1 MAAARARS
9 SPQSKSPLA
18 RSWVRGSRVV
28 TESWMELEKKYLLP
42 TSKRLPV
49 TLVRGEGT
57 RVWDTE
63 GKEYLD
69 FVAGIAAVS
78 LGHCHPEL
86 VKAVQ
91 RQSMELMH
99 TSNYY
104 YTIPQVKL
112 AQLLC
117 ESSGLDK
124 VFFCNSG
131 AEAVEGCIKLARKW
145 GKEKRNGAYDIIV
158 AENAF
163 HGRTMATVTAT
174 GAEKYRAPFAPLLE
188 GFVRVP
194 FNDVEAI
201 KKATTGKTVA
211 VLLEPIQGE
220 GGVNL
225 PDDDYLPQVRTWCDE
240 AGILLMLDEVQTGVG
255 RTGRLFAHQLYG
267 VEPDVMA
274 VAKGLGGGF
283 PIGAFLAK
291 DHCAVLGA
299 GDHGST
305 FGGNP
310 LACQVGYTVLKYII
324 DHDIPAQVA
333 RKGQHLELRLHSLA
347 DRHPMVT
354 EVRGKG
360 LLWAIELDREAA
372 EEAVRLCLEEG
383 LLANNVKP
391 TALRLMP
398 PLTATEEEVDQAV
411 EIVDRVL
418 S

>member
-1 MAAARARS
+1 MSENWA
-9 SPQSKSPLA
+9 
-18 RSWVRGSRVV
+18 
-28 TESWMELEKKYLLP
+28 ELESRYFFP
-42 TSKRLPV
+42 IGKRLPV
-49 TLVRGEGT
+49 TLVRGEGS
-57 RVWDTE
+57 RVWDEE
-63 GKEYLD
+63 GREYLD
-69 FVAGIAAVS
+69 CVAGIASVS
-78 LGHCHPEL
+78 LGHCHPQV

-91 RQSMELMH
+91 EQAASLMH
-99 TSNYY
+99 VSNYY
-104 YTIPQVKL
+104 YTVPQIKL

-117 ESSGLDK
+117 QHAGLDK

-145 GKEKRNGAYDIIV
+145 GKERRDGAYEIIV
-158 AENAF
+158 AEKAF
-163 HGRTMATVTAT
+163 HGRTLATVTAT
-174 GAEKYRAPFAPLLE
+174 ATEKYRAPFTPLVE

-201 KKATTGKTVA
+201 KRATTAKTAA

-220 GGVNL
+220 GGVNI
-225 PDDDYLPQVRTWCDE
+225 PDDDYLPQVRAWCDE
-240 AGILLMLDEVQTGVG
+240 AGILLMADEVQTGVG
-255 RTGRLFAHQLYG
+255 RAGALFAHQLYG
-267 VEPDVMA
+267 IEVDVMA

-291 DHCAVLGA
+291 EHCAVLGL
-299 GDHGST
+299 GEHGTT

-310 LACQVGYTVLKYII
+310 LATHVGYTVLKYVIEN
-324 DHDIPAQVA
+324 DLPGQVA
-333 RKGQHLELRLHSLA
+333 KKGEHLERRLRSLA

-360 LLWAIELDREAA
+360 LLWAMELEREAA

-398 PLTATEEEVDQAV
+398 PLTITEGELDRAV
-411 EIVDRVL
+411 EIVERVL
-418 S
+418 GRIEAGASK

>member
-1 MAAARARS
+1 
-9 SPQSKSPLA
+9 
-18 RSWVRGSRVV
+18 
-28 TESWMELEKKYLLP
+28 MELEKKYLLP

-112 AQLLC
+112 ARLLC

-124 VFFCNSG
+124 AFFCNSG

-145 GKEKRNGAYDIIV
+145 GKEKRDGAYEIIV

-163 HGRTMATVTAT
+163 HGRTMATITA
-174 GAEKYRAPFAPLLE
+174 GATEKYRAPFAPLLE

-194 FNDVEAI
+194 FDDVQAI
-201 KKATTGKTVA
+201 KRATTGKTAA
-211 VLLEPIQGE
+211 VLLEPVQGE
-220 GGVNL
+220 GGVNV
-225 PDDDYLPQVRTWCDE
+225 PSDDYLPQVRAWCDE
-240 AGILLMLDEVQTGVG
+240 AKILLMLDEVQTGVG
-255 RTGRLFAHQLYG
+255 RTGTLFAYQRFG
-267 VEPDVMA
+267 IEPDVLA
-274 VAKGLGGGF
+274 LAKALGGGF
-283 PIGAFLAK
+283 PIGAFLVK
-291 DHCAVLGA
+291 EHCSVLGP
-299 GDHGST
+299 GEHGTT
-305 FGGNP
+305 FGGNA
-310 LACQVGYTVLKYII
+310 LACEAGYTVLKYIL

-333 RKGQHLELRLHSLA
+333 QKGEHVERRLRSLA

-354 EVRGKG
+354 EVRGRG
-360 LLWAIELDREAA
+360 LIWAIELDRPAA
-372 EEAVRLCLEEG
+372 EEAVSLCARDG
-383 LLANNVKP
+383 LLVNNVKP
-391 TALRLMP
+391 TALRLVP
-398 PLTATEEEVDQAV
+398 PLTVSEEEIDRAV
-411 EIVDRVL
+411 EIIDRAL
-418 S
+418 MRIEGATPK